1 MFYRGRFSSNSEV
14 NASELLENR
23 EVSLLLIVDG
33 VVWIQILLTQKGL
46 NRSLLDSDIMIT
58 WYSEGEPLKDLESTA
73 SVFL

>member
-1 MFYRGRFSSNSEV
+1 M